1 MVMQKTGILRAAS
14 SLATCGVQDADLCP
28 ALHKSLLPGDCIF
41 LSKNTN
47 LFKKKKKNSCVLPI
61 IRALLVKHG
70 F

>member
-1 MVMQKTGILRAAS
+1 MVMQKTGILRSAS

-28 ALHKSLLPGDCIF
+28 ASHKSLLFSDCIF

-47 LFKKKKKNSCVLPI
+47 LFFKKTNSFVLQI
-61 IRALLVKHG
+61 ITTLVLRDK